1 MEIGELRLP
10 SVPNL
15 KGGMGMKRLTNF
27 FLSSVLYKKVIDEYG
42 DCIGK
47 LWDIYVTTED
57 GYPRAIGYK
66 IKKDGEIFNYEF
78 RHIEFSEDDKNVLV
92 RVRDSKEIIP
102 RSFSYLLSKHLLDKQ
117 IVDINGKKLV
127 RVNDL
132 RMGEI
137 AGELRVLAVDTGVLA
152 LGRRAG
158 VEGLVKGFFRLMN
171 KEINDSLIMW
181 ESVESL
187 EMVNDNLKLSVP
199 YQKLSKLHPADLA
212 DILEEMDEDYRNK
225 VFESLD
231 DNLAADTLEEIEP
244 EIQKDL
250 IESISE
256 TKVAEVLESMPND
269 EIADILDEVD
279 EETAEKLLMSMEKED
294 AEEVRVLMKY
304 EDEAVGSIMNKD
316 FIAFNVNIST
326 QETIELLRELK
337 PDDEVAYY
345 IYIVDEEEKL
355 QGVVSLRDLVVSS
368 PESKLKDIMDQNVI
382 KIKDDESVDESVE
395 LAVKYDLLSLPV
407 VDVEDKLCGIVIM
420 TDIIDELLLP
430 KWRRRSKKV
439 G

>member
-1 MEIGELRLP
+1 
-10 SVPNL
+10 
-15 KGGMGMKRLTNF
+15 MKKLTNF
-27 FLSSVLYKKVIDEYG
+27 FLSSFLYKKVIDEYG
-42 DCIGK
+42 DSLGK
-47 LWDIYVTTED
+47 LWDVYVTTED

-66 IKKDGEIFNYEF
+66 IKKNGEMFNYEF
-78 RHIEFSEDDKNVLV
+78 RNIDFCESDKGYVV
-92 RVRDSKEIIP
+92 KVRDAKEIIP

-117 IVDINGKKLV
+117 IVDINGKKVV

-137 AGELRVLAVDTGVLA
+137 AGELRVLAVDTGALA

-158 VEGLVKGFFRLMN
+158 MESLVKGFFRIIN

-212 DILEEMDEDYRNK
+212 DILEEMDINYRTK

-231 DNLAADTLEEIEP
+231 ENLAADTLEEIEP

-250 IESISE
+250 LESISE
-256 TKVAEVLESMPND
+256 TKAAELFDSMPND
-269 EIADILDEVD
+269 EIADILDEID
-279 EETAEKLLMSMEKED
+279 EETAEKLLMGMEEED
-294 AEEVRVLMKY
+294 AEEIRELMKY
-304 EDEAVGSIMNKD
+304 EDETVGSIMNTD
-316 FIAFNVNIST
+316 FISFNINIAA

-337 PDDEVAYY
+337 PDNEVAYY
-345 IYIVDEEEKL
+345 IYIVDEDEKL

-368 PESKLKDIMDQNVI
+368 PESKLRDIMDTNVV
-382 KIKDDESVDESVE
+382 KMKDSESIDESIEI
-395 LAVKYDLLSLPV
+395 AVKYDLISLPV
-407 VDVEDKLCGIVIM
+407 VDSDDKLCGIVIM
-420 TDIIDELLLP
+420 TDIIDEVLLP
-430 KWRRRSKKV
+430 TWRRKTKKIS
-439 G
+439 

>member
-1 MEIGELRLP
+1 
-10 SVPNL
+10 
-15 KGGMGMKRLTNF
+15 MKKLTSF
-27 FLSSVLYKKVIDEYG
+27 FLSSILYKKVFDEYG

-66 IKKDGEIFNYEF
+66 IKKDGEMFNYEF
-78 RHIEFSEDDKNVLV
+78 RNIDFYEDGSTTLIKVKDA
-92 RVRDSKEIIP
+92 KEIIA

-132 RMGEI
+132 RIGEI

-152 LGRRAG
+152 LGRRIGA
-158 VEGLVKGFFRLMN
+158 EGLVKGLFTLMH
-171 KEINDSLIMW
+171 KEVSDSLIMW

-212 DILEEMDEDYRNK
+212 DILEEMDVNYRAK

-231 DNLAADTLEEIEP
+231 ENLAADTLEEIEP

-250 IESISE
+250 LESLSE
-256 TKVAEVLESMPND
+256 AKVAEVFDSMPND
-269 EIADILDEVD
+269 EIADILEEVD
-279 EETAEKLLMSMEKED
+279 EEIAEKLLMSMEKED
-294 AEEVRVLMKY
+294 ADEVRVLMEY
-304 EDEAVGSIMNKD
+304 EDETVGSIMNKD
-316 FIAFNVNIST
+316 FIAFNINITT

-355 QGVVSLRDLVVSS
+355 QGVVSLRDLVISS
-368 PESKLKDIMDQNVI
+368 PDSKLKDIMDKNVV
-382 KIKDDESVDESVE
+382 KIDDDERIDESIE

-407 VDVEDKLCGIVIM
+407 VDEEDKLCGIVIM
-420 TDIIDELLLP
+420 SDIIDEVFLP
-430 KWRRRSKKV
+430 TWRRRARKV
-439 G
+439 S

>member
-1 MEIGELRLP
+1 M
-10 SVPNL
+10 N
-15 KGGMGMKRLTNF
+15 MKKLTNF
-27 FLSSVLYKKVIDEYG
+27 FLNSFLYKKVYDEY
-42 DCIGK
+42 DDSLGK
-47 LWDIYVTTED
+47 LWDVYVTTED

-66 IKKDGEIFNYEF
+66 IKKNGEMLNCEF
-78 RHIEFSEDDKNVLV
+78 RSIEFCEGDKGFFVK
-92 RVRDSKEIIP
+92 VRDAKEIIP

-158 VEGLVKGFFRLMN
+158 VEGLVRRAFSIMH
-171 KEINDSLIMW
+171 KEVNDSLIMW

-199 YQKLSKLHPADLA
+199 YQKLSTLHPADLA
-212 DILEEMDEDYRNK
+212 DILEEMDVDYRNK

-231 DNLAADTLEEIEP
+231 ENLAADTLEEIEP
-244 EIQKDL
+244 EIQRDL

-256 TKVAEVLESMPND
+256 TKAAEVFESMPND

-304 EDEAVGSIMNKD
+304 GDETVGSIMNKD
-316 FIAFNVNIST
+316 FISFNIDITT

-355 QGVVSLRDLVVSS
+355 QGVVSLRDLVVSA
-368 PESKLKDIMDQNVI
+368 PDNKLRDIMDKSVI
-382 KIKDDESVDESVE
+382 KVKDDESMDESME
-395 LAVKYDLLSLPV
+395 LAVKYGLLSLPV
-407 VDVEDKLCGIVIM
+407 VDDEDKLCGIVIM
-420 TDIIDELLLP
+420 TDIIDEVFIP
-430 KWRRRSKKV
+430 NWKRRTKKIS
-439 G
+439 

>member
-1 MEIGELRLP
+1 
-10 SVPNL
+10 
-15 KGGMGMKRLTNF
+15 MKKLTSF
-27 FLSSVLYKKVIDEYG
+27 FLSSFLYKKVFDEY
-42 DCIGK
+42 DDSLGK
-47 LWDIYVTTED
+47 LCDIYVTTED

-66 IKKDGEIFNYEF
+66 IKKNGEMFNYEF
-78 RHIEFSEDDKNVLV
+78 RSIDFCEGDKGFVIK
-92 RVRDSKEIIP
+92 VRDAKEIIP

-152 LGRRAG
+152 LGRRMSI
-158 VEGLVKGFFRLMN
+158 EGLVKTAFKFMN
-171 KEINDSLIMW
+171 KEINDSIIMW

-187 EMVNDNLKLSVP
+187 EMVNDNLKLAVP

-212 DILEEMDEDYRNK
+212 DILEEMDVDYRRK

-244 EIQKDL
+244 EIQKNL

-256 TKVAEVLESMPND
+256 TKAAEVLDSMPND

-279 EETAEKLLMSMEKED
+279 EEKAEKLLMSMEKDD
-294 AEEVRVLMKY
+294 AEEVRVLMNY
-304 EDEAVGSIMNKD
+304 EDKTVGSIMNKD
-316 FIAFNVNIST
+316 FIAFNININT
-326 QETIELLRELK
+326 QETIELLREIK

-345 IYIVDEEEKL
+345 IYIVDEAEKL

-368 PESKLKDIMDQNVI
+368 PESKLRDIMDTTVI
-382 KIKDDESVDESVE
+382 KIKDDESIDESIE

-407 VDVEDKLCGIVIM
+407 INEEEKLCGIVIM
-420 TDIIDELLLP
+420 TDIIDEVFLP
-430 KWRRRSKKV
+430 NWRRRSKKIS
-439 G
+439 

>member
-1 MEIGELRLP
+1 
-10 SVPNL
+10 
-15 KGGMGMKRLTNF
+15 MKKVTNF
-27 FLSSVLYKKVIDEYG
+27 FLSSFLYKKVYDEY
-42 DCIGK
+42 DDSLGK

-66 IKKDGEIFNYEF
+66 IKKDGEMLNYEF
-78 RHIEFSEDDKNVLV
+78 RSIEFCEGDKGFFIK
-92 RVRDSKEIIP
+92 VRDSKEIIP

-117 IVDINGKKLV
+117 IVDINGKKVV

-158 VEGLVKGFFRLMN
+158 LEGLLKGFFGLMN
-171 KEINDSLIMW
+171 KEVNDSLIMW

-212 DILEEMDEDYRNK
+212 DILEDMDVNYRTK

-231 DNLAADTLEEIEP
+231 ENLAADTLEEIEP
-244 EIQKDL
+244 EIQRDL

-256 TKVAEVLESMPND
+256 AKAAEVLDSMPND
-269 EIADILDEVD
+269 EIADILEEVD

-304 EDEAVGSIMNKD
+304 EDETVGSIMNKD
-316 FIAFNVNIST
+316 FIAFNVNITT
-326 QETIELLRELK
+326 QETIELLREIK

-368 PESKLKDIMDQNVI
+368 PESKLRDIMDTNVI
-382 KIKDDESVDESVE
+382 KVRDNESIDQSIED
-395 LAVKYDLLSLPV
+395 AVKYDLLSLPV
-407 VDVEDKLCGIVIM
+407 VDEADKLCGIVIM
-420 TDIIDELLLP
+420 TDIIDEVFLP
-430 KWRRRSKKV
+430 SWRRRTKKV
-439 G
+439 S